1 MASQNMCACGMH
13 ACGKCSPMIL
23 LFGILFLIYS
33 LGFFGGFAGHWYNP
47 WTIFGVFFVLW
58 GGMSMMK

>member
-1 MASQNMCACGMH
+1 M
-13 ACGKCSPMIL
+13 L
-23 LFGILFLIYS
+23 LLLGILFLIYS
-33 LGFFGGFAGHWYNP
+33 FGFFGGYTGNWYNP